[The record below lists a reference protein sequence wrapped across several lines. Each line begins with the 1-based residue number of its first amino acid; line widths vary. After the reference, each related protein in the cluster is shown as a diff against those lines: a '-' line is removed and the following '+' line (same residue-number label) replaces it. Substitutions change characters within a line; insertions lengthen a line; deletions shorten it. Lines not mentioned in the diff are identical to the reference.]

1 MTCSAFVTRILDT
14 MKERGVCDT
23 SALTKVEPDQPKNF
37 EVGDIVLILDD
48 VIRNKWPMARIL
60 KTYSDEEV
68 LVQKVQLV
76 TGGTNLT
83 NKETS
88 ILDQP
93 VQC

>member
-1 MTCSAFVTRILDT
+1 

-23 SALTKVEPDQPKNF
+23 SALAKVEPDQPKNF

-68 LVQKVQLV
+68 LVRKVQLV
-76 TGGTNLT
+76 TGGTNST

-93 VQC
+93 VNKLVLHVENEL